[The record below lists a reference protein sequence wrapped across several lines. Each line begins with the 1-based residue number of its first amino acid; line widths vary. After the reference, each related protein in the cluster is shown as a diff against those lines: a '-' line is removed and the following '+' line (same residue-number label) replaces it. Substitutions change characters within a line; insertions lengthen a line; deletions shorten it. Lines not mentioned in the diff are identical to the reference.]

1 MVIKNMKNA
10 NAFNCESVPLYDVAE
25 IIMGQSPPGDTYHNY
40 PIGLPFFQGKADFG
54 DIYPSVRVYCSAPSR
69 IAEKGDILISVRAPV
84 GPTNLAATKCCI
96 GRGLAAIR
104 ATSKLDN
111 IYLLYYLRSIETQMV
126 SGSRGSTFDSIGR
139 DDIENILIPLPPLEE
154 QRRIADLLARADRL
168 RRLRRHALQLS
179 NTFLQSV
186 FLDMFGDPV
195 TNPMGWEMF
204 LLVDI
209 CQSPNGIKAG
219 PFGSSLK
226 KEVYTT
232 SGYRVYG
239 QEQVIGGN
247 FDIGDYYISKEL
259 FEKQFRQYEV
269 HPNDVLISLVGTF
282 GKAIVVPDHIAPGI
296 INPRLLK
303 ISPCYEVLNSVY
315 LSKYLQLSVVQDQ
328 LTEMSHGGTMGVLNA
343 TQLKEL
349 NIMCPPIEYQNKYAS
364 VVASWEAMN
373 ARQIES
379 SRQSEQLFQTLL
391 HRAFAG

>member
-1 MVIKNMKNA
+1 MKTITDTNWH
-10 NAFNCESVPLYDVAE
+10 CEKLEDVAE

-154 QRRIADLLARADRL
+154 QQRIADLLARADRL

-179 NTFLQSV
+179 NTFLQSL
-186 FLDMFGDPV
+186 FLQMFGNDSGYDAV
-195 TNPMGWEMF
+195 SF
-204 LLVDI
+204 KDVIKIDR
-209 CQSPNGIKAG
+209 IKASEDEQKTLPYIG
-219 PFGSSLK
+219 LEHIEKQTGRLTSEFCNQPQAMLATNYRFTRDHVLYGKLRPYLNKVIVPEFDGVCTTEILPLLPRKGKIEKYFLWIYLRSNKFVDWASGNVAGANLPRLSPELLNEHVLKLPPYQHQVRFSEFVSGIHRTMK
-226 KEVYTT
+226 KE
-232 SGYRVYG
+232 
-239 QEQVIGGN
+239 E
-247 FDIGDYYISKEL
+247 
-259 FEKQFRQYEV
+259 
-269 HPNDVLISLVGTF
+269 
-282 GKAIVVPDHIAPGI
+282 
-296 INPRLLK
+296 
-303 ISPCYEVLNSVY
+303 
-315 LSKYLQLSVVQDQ
+315 
-328 LTEMSHGGTMGVLNA
+328 
-343 TQLKEL
+343 
-349 NIMCPPIEYQNKYAS
+349 
-364 VVASWEAMN
+364 
-373 ARQIES
+373 ES